1 MKKFLLILGLALL
14 ANPFTEEAHAY
25 SSQVGVDPDKSGIGN
40 GSDGGPMGNEIETK
54 AAKKS
59 ATAGRSEALIAGIVV
74 GYEPTAGDGYTVT
87 RAIAQTERGLNTLA
101 GVVTDV
107 VATGDTSYHRIITKG
122 FARVRYNGSVYAIT
136 AGRRACVDASGVVR
150 GCALGAALEAT
161 ANTGIVPLESKTGSG
176 TDLKV
181 MINLQ

>member
-1 MKKFLLILGLALL
+1 MKKYLLILGLAIM
-14 ANPFTEEAHAY
+14 AGTITEKAHAY
-25 SSQVGVDPDKSGIGN
+25 SSQVGVDPDKSGIGD

-54 AAKKS
+54 AVKKS
-59 ATAGRSEALIAGIVV
+59 ATAGQSEALVAGIVV

-101 GVVTDV
+101 CVTVDS
-107 VATGDTSYHRIITKG
+107 VATGDTSYHRCITKG
-122 FARVRYNGSVYAIT
+122 FARVKYNGATYAIT
-136 AGRRACVDASGVVR
+136 AGRRACVRADGVVR